1 MKKLM
6 LAAFVLALA
15 PLGASAAGK
24 YELGLILGEP
34 TGISAKT
41 DLAGGGAVAAAV
53 AWSFS
58 GEDRL
63 TLHAD
68 RLWYKHGVI
77 KVSEGRLPMYY
88 GIGGRLKL
96 EDKSKAGVRFPV
108 GLQYFFPDVRFTAFG
123 EIVPILNVAPDT
135 DVDVAVAVGFR
146 VIF

>member
-1 MKKLM
+1 MKKIIA
-6 LAAFVLALA
+6 AAFVLALA
-15 PLGASAAGK
+15 PLCASAAGK
-24 YELGLILGEP
+24 YELGLIVGEP

-68 RLWYKHGVI
+68 RLWYKYGVL
-77 KVSEGRLPMYY
+77 KVSQGRLPLYY

-108 GLQYFFPDVRFTAFG
+108 GLQYFFSDVRFTAFG